1 MASRIQDGEN
11 ITVVAPYALASGD
24 GCLVGSLFGVANT
37 AAASGATV
45 TVALEGVFPITTLS
59 TDTATVGA
67 KAYWDNTAK
76 KITTTLTAN
85 TLVGAFTYVKI
96 SGETSALV
104 YLDGAIR

>member
-1 MASRIQDGEN
+1 MAKRSQEGDTL
-11 ITVVAPYALASGD
+11 TVVAPYALTSGD

-37 AAASGATV
+37 TVASGANVEIT
-45 TVALEGVFPITTLS
+45 LEGVFPITALS

-85 TLVGAFTYVKI
+85 SLVGVFAYVKI
-96 SGETSALV
+96 AAETVSLV